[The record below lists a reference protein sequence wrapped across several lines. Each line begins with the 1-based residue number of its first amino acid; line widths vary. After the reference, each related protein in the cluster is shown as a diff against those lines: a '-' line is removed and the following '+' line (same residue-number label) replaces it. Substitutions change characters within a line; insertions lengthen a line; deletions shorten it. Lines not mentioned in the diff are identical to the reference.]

1 MKTRFFLFF
10 SLRGQ
15 DKKIRKREST
25 SHLLRQPEAALFI
38 LLVLQK
44 HHVEDN

>member
-1 MKTRFFLFF
+1 M
-10 SLRGQ
+10 
-15 DKKIRKREST
+15 

-44 HHVEDN
+44 HRVDGTIRRKLENTNLSVNTTKTL